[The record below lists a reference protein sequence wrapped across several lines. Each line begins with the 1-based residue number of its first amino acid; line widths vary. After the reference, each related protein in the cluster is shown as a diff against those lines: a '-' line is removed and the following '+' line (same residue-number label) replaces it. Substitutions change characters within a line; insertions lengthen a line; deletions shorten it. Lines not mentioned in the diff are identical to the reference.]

1 MSCSALY
8 PQARKLVFE
17 LKTQLNYLESSPS
30 NSDGTGGS
38 TESQARENAAGL
50 KSLVDQLDSLVY
62 NENPSNREIWA
73 KKVHQIREEYMLLN
87 TTLEQRCIQ
96 FSRSQIEFQERDK
109 LMSRQ
114 RHQNGNDIHYLSQ
127 EHDSLHRSS
136 RMINELN
143 DLGAATMSN
152 LSTSPPIVHHPC
164 TLMLPVDDQRSRLK
178 GVHRKVL
185 DVASHL
191 GLSGSLLRVI
201 ERRETADKWIVYGG
215 IVVVLGFMYICVAY
229 LRG

>member
-1 MSCSALY
+1 MSCAALY

-30 NSDGTGGS
+30 LDVLSGT
-38 TESQARENAAGL
+38 TENQARENAAGL
-50 KSLVDQLDSLVY
+50 KSLVEQLDSLVY

-73 KKVHQIREEYMLLN
+73 KKVHQIREEYTLLN
-87 TTLEQRCIQ
+87 TTLERRCIQ
-96 FSRSQIEFQERDK
+96 YSRSQIEFQEREK

-114 RHQNGNDIHYLSQ
+114 RHQQQGNDIHYLTQ

-143 DLGAATMSN
+143 ELGAATMSN
-152 LSTSPPIVHHPC
+152 LN
-164 TLMLPVDDQRSRLK
+164 DQRSRLK

-185 DVASHL
+185 DIANHL

-215 IVVVLGFMYICVAY
+215 IVVVLLFMYICVAH
-229 LRG
+229 LRS

>member
-152 LSTSPPIVHHPC
+152 LN
-164 TLMLPVDDQRSRLK
+164 DQRSRLK

-215 IVVVLGFMYICVAY
+215 IFVVLGFMYICVAY

>member
-152 LSTSPPIVHHPC
+152 LN
-164 TLMLPVDDQRSRLK
+164 DQRSRLK